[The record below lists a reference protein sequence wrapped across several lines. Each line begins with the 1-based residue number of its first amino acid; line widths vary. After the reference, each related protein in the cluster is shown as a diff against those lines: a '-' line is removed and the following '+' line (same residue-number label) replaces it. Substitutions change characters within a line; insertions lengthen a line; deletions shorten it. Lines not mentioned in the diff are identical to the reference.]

1 MTTVLTGLESALER
15 LIPQF
20 YERICADAVLGPI
33 FTGAVA
39 DWPAHHAQLID
50 FWSSIMLTTGR
61 YKGNPVAVHARHRD
75 RLTPAMFDRWLAIWE
90 QTTEEMMPPADARAL
105 QAKAARIAESLKL
118 ALFFKLPP
126 PPIRGL
132 DPMTGAIRIQAA
144 PVPSRDY
151 RGDPVDGKS

>member
-1 MTTVLTGLESALER
+1 MRTVLTGLESALDR

-33 FTGAVA
+33 FTDAVA

-50 FWSSIMLTTGR
+50 FWSSVMLATGR

-75 RLTPAMFDRWLAIWE
+75 RIAPAMFDRWLAIWE
-90 QTTEEMMPPADARAL
+90 QTTEELMPPADALAL

-126 PPIRGL
+126 HQSE
-132 DPMTGAIRIQAA
+132 A
-144 PVPSRDY
+144 SN
-151 RGDPVDGKS
+151 K